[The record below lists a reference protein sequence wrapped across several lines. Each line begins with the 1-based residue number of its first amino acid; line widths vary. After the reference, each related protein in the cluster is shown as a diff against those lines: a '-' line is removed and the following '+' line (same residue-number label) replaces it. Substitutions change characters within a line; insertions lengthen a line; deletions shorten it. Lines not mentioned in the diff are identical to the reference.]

1 VAATAA
7 AGSIALAPETY
18 ALVRDDIQIDAPGCL
33 LMEEFHESNLAGVC
47 LTPAPLRGE
56 HALST
61 FAGLG
66 H

>member
-1 VAATAA
+1 VSASEAS
-7 AGSIALAPETY
+7 GSIALSPETY
-18 ALVRDDIQIDAPGCL
+18 ALVKEDIHLDAPGCL
-33 LMEEFHESNLAGVC
+33 LMKEFNDSDLAGVC
-47 LTPAPLRGE
+47 LTPAPVRGE